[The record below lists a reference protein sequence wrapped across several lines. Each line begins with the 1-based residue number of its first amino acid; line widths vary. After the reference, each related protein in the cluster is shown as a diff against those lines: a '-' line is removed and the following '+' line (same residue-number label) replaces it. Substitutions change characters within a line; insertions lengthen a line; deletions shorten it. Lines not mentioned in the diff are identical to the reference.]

1 MDIRKGDTVLVIT
14 GKYKGRKGR
23 VLRTMPSEDRLI
35 VEGVNMI
42 KRATKA
48 NPQKNIKGGIVE
60 REAPIAVSNVLLLDP
75 EAGKPTRVGIRVE
88 GVNMMKRH
96 TRPSSRNQQGGIVER
111 ERPIHV
117 SNVMAW
123 CEAAGKPSKIV
134 RKVLQDGSR
143 VRVFKV
149 NGETISE

>member
-1 MDIRKGDTVLVIT
+1 MDIHKGDTVLVIT

-23 VLRTMPSEDRLI
+23 VLRTEPDKDRLI
-35 VEGVNMI
+35 
-42 KRATKA
+42 
-48 NPQKNIKGGIVE
+48 
-60 REAPIAVSNVLLLDP
+60 
-75 EAGKPTRVGIRVE
+75 VE

-96 TRPSSRNQQGGIVER
+96 TKPSQRNQQGGIVER

-134 RKVLQDGSR
+134 RKRLEDGTR
-143 VRVFKV
+143 VRVYKV
-149 NGETISE
+149 NGEQLSD